1 MSSSEDGRL
10 GAGGASSDVPL
21 LKRARL
27 DVQLPSA
34 DLPSRADELRERLP
48 HLAAEQHADERARTL
63 ELIALAE
70 RGVLSPVEEVLAI
83 PYLSERSVMSFLTQE
98 EALPLR
104 AASRACRDAVAE
116 HAWSDFEEHE
126 PWSRGSS
133 RIMGSLA
140 SWRRCFPRA
149 TAVNVYGRRDLTDA
163 DFVDLR
169 GIRKLDMRYCKL
181 VTDAGLAHLS
191 GIHTLNM
198 NCCTLVTDAGLAHL
212 RGIHTLDMVGC
223 SLITDA
229 GFTHLRGI
237 RTLDISNCPLITD
250 AGLAHLSGIHTLY
263 MSDCALVTD
272 AGFAHLAGIR
282 QLVAWG
288 CPLLT
293 AAGLAQLRVGGAE
306 VYPSRTTR

>member
-1 MSSSEDGRL
+1 MAAL
-10 GAGGASSDVPL
+10 AASYHARTVPL
-21 LKRARL
+21 QQQL
-27 DVQLPSA
+27 DEKMSLMITRP
-34 DLPSRADELRERLP
+34 RN
-48 HLAAEQHADERARTL
+48 L

-70 RGVLSPVEEVLAI
+70 REVLSLTEEVLAI
-83 PYLSERSVMSFLTQE
+83 PYLSQRSVMSFLTQE
-98 EALPLR
+98 EARPLR
-104 AASRACRDAVAE
+104 AASRTCCEAVAE
-116 HAWSDFEEHE
+116 HAWSDLRRE
-126 PWSRGSS
+126 PWSRGAS
-133 RIMGSLA
+133 RIKGSLA

-149 TAVNVYGRRDLTDA
+149 TAANVYERSALTDA
-163 DFVDLR
+163 DFVHLR
-169 GIRKLDMRYCKL
+169 GIRTLNMCFCKL
-181 VTDAGLAHLS
+181 VTDAGLAHLT
-191 GIHTLNM
+191 GIHTLDM
-198 NCCTLVTDAGLAHL
+198 SYCKLITDAGLAHL